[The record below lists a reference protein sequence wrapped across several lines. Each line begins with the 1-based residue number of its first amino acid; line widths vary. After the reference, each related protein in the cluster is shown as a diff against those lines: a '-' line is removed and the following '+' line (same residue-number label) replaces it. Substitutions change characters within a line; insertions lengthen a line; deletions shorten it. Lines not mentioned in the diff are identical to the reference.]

1 MKFDPYVN
9 RYISLDDYIKEC
21 YGGLPN
27 ESMLE
32 EQYNALPDHPGDS
45 IYVQIIN
52 RFGREV
58 QINKIQEEALELAL
72 VLNQMKCPTK
82 GDLTEELY
90 GELADMKIMM
100 AQAEILFDK
109 IKIDKMVEF
118 KLNRFKE
125 KYL

>member
-1 MKFDPYVN
+1 MKYDPYVK
-9 RYISLDDYIKEC
+9 RYITLEDYIKEC
-21 YGGLPN
+21 YGGLPS

-32 EQYNALPDHPGDS
+32 EQWNALPDHPEDS

-72 VLNQMKCPTK
+72 VLNQMNCPTK

-109 IKIDKMVEF
+109 QKIDKMVEF

>member
-1 MKFDPYVN
+1 MKYDPYVK
-9 RYISLDDYIKEC
+9 RYITLEDYIKEC

-32 EQYNALPDHPGDS
+32 EQWNTLPDHPG
-45 IYVQIIN
+45 IYEQIIN

-72 VLNQMKCPTK
+72 VLNQMNCPTK

-109 IKIDKMVEF
+109 NKIDRMVEF

>member
-1 MKFDPYVN
+1 MKYDPYVK
-9 RYISLDDYIKEC
+9 RYITLDDYIKEC
-21 YGGLPN
+21 YGGLPS
-27 ESMLE
+27 ESLLE
-32 EQYNALPDHPGDS
+32 EEYNKLPDHPGDS

-72 VLNQMKCPTK
+72 ALMKCPTK

-109 IKIDKMVEF
+109 QKIDQMVEF